1 MRAIKSAIATACP
14 NLALNNTFD
23 WIAPV
28 FAGTHDWLAPLTT
41 WEDGL
46 ETDGDIEQYL
56 HHKYDHLLP

>member
-1 MRAIKSAIATACP
+1 MRAIKSAIATAYP

-23 WIAPV
+23 WIAPF